1 MFMLEY
7 LQATVLDLKMGLGFV
22 LTKCFFVIGA
32 VLLLSNTRHE
42 WKAVALKTL
51 ECAIC
56 IIVYFLIAAACNVLI
71 PSGSLSGRVEMAVF
85 LVLYC
90 LLRSKYGAKACV
102 VRASTYLAG
111 VLVMLPVSE
120 PIGKLLQN
128 VNDAWFTWA
137 QFFTPLIMALMIAIE
152 VWYLRHFAFDTDSM
166 VGTPCV
172 LAQLTISAVT
182 AVVELSAEYMTVGK
196 DFLVTVSL
204 GLWVISLL
212 TYYLFYTI
220 VRGTEENERLLAM
233 NQKVEMESEK
243 YQTNL
248 INYEELRTIRHE
260 IKNHNFYMKA
270 LLDEGKID
278 EMRKYLEKVTAQGSK
293 FLKTYDSG
301 NYAIDV
307 VMTHELAAA
316 KNRGVTIRATIIV
329 PKKLPFSDDDLCSL
343 LSNLL
348 ENAIESA
355 AKSGVE
361 QPTVRIHA
369 MPKQEV
375 LLIRVE
381 NPVDTTISPR
391 RRLSLE
397 TTKSDHRE
405 VHGYGTKI
413 IRRIAQKYNGSVQFN
428 LKDGIFIAD
437 VMLELPEE
445 TEERSF
451 ALEEKP

>member
-1 MFMLEY
+1 MLEY
-7 LQATVLDLKMGLGFV
+7 LRATVLDLRLGMGFV
-22 LTKCFFVIGA
+22 LTKCIFVIGA
-32 VLLLSNTRHE
+32 VLLLSNTRRE
-42 WKAVALKTL
+42 WKAVALKAL
-51 ECAIC
+51 ECALC
-56 IIVYFLIAAACNVLI
+56 IVAYFLIAAACSVLI

-90 LLRSKYGAKACV
+90 LVCSKYGAKACI
-102 VRASTYLAG
+102 VRASTYLSG

-128 VNDAWFTWA
+128 VNEAWFAWA
-137 QFFTPLIMALMIAIE
+137 QFFTPLIMALMIAVE

-182 AVVELSAEYMTVGK
+182 AVVELTAEYMTVGK
-196 DFLVTVSL
+196 DFLVMVSL

-316 KNRGVTIRATIIV
+316 KNRGVTIQTAIIV

-361 QPTVRIHA
+361 QPTVHIHA

-381 NPVDTTISPR
+381 NPVDLSISPR

-413 IRRIAQKYNGSVQFN
+413 IRRIAQKYNGSVQFS
-428 LKDGIFIAD
+428 LQDGIFIAD

>member
-1 MFMLEY
+1 MNVLNY
-7 LQATVLDLKMGLGFV
+7 LQETILGLRFGLGFV
-22 LTKCFFVIGA
+22 LTKCLFVVGA
-32 VLLLSNTRHE
+32 VLLLSDTKRN
-42 WKAVALKTL
+42 WKSVCLKAL
-51 ECAIC
+51 ECAVC
-56 IIVYFLIAAACNVLI
+56 TLVYFVLSAACDVLI
-71 PSGSLSGRVEMAVF
+71 PSGSLSGRADMALF
-85 LVLYC
+85 LILYC
-90 LLRSKYGAKACV
+90 AIRRNYGAKACI

-111 VLVMLPVSE
+111 MLVMLPVSE
-120 PIGKLLQN
+120 PIGKLLETIN
-128 VNDAWFTWA
+128 ADWFAWG
-137 QFFTPLIMALMIAIE
+137 QFFTPLIMALMIFTE
-152 VWYLRHFAFDTDSM
+152 VWYLRHFAFDTNSM
-166 VGTPCV
+166 VGMPCV
-172 LAQLTISAVT
+172 LAQLAIAAITM
-182 AVVELSAEYMTVGK
+182 VVELAAEYMSVGK

-204 GLWVISLL
+204 GLWFIGLL

-220 VRGTEENERLLAM
+220 VRGTEENQRLLAM
-233 NQKVEMESEK
+233 NQKIEMESEK

-278 EMRKYLEKVTAQGSK
+278 EMHRYLEKVTAQGSK

-301 NYAIDV
+301 NYVIDV

-316 KNRGVTIRATIIV
+316 KNRGVSIQASIIV

-355 AKSGVE
+355 AQSGVE
-361 QPTVRIHA
+361 QPIVRIQA
-369 MPKQEV
+369 RPKQEV

-381 NPVDTTISPR
+381 NPVDASISPR

-413 IRRIAQKYNGSVQFN
+413 IRRIAQKYNGSVKFSLN
-428 LKDGIFIAD
+428 GGNFIAD